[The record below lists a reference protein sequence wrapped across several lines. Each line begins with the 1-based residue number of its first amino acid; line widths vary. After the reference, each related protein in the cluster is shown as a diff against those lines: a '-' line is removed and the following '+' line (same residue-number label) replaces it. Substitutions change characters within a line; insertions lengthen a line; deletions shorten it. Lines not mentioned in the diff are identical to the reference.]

1 MGHRVRTTLAAA
13 GGALAL
19 AALAFVAAP
28 VEGQQ
33 AATYRAPRLADGHP
47 DLQGTWTNASIT
59 TLERADR
66 YKSTVL
72 KPEEVEKATLDH
84 PQLVRMRTEDI
95 ANTPATGLLTGKD
108 LLMGRGYNAFWIDP
122 GTRFGVVKG
131 ETRTAWITDPPSGKI
146 PYSEVGRKLAHAGEA
161 RLGYSD
167 PESRPLPDRCLA
179 TGGRTG
185 PPMIN
190 GLYNNHYQ
198 IVQTPTHVLIHTE
211 MISHAR
217 VIPLVGAHTP
227 AALHP
232 LFGDSIAR
240 WEGDKLV
247 IETTN
252 FSPYHGWQDHPAY
265 LSETGKVIERFSR
278 VADDKLLYEFTVE
291 DPAFYSQPWKGEI
304 TFWNDGERIYEY
316 ACHEGNYAME
326 GILQGAR
333 VREAKGLPLDQANEE

>member
-1 MGHRVRTTLAAA
+1 MREEIMDWLRLGLCLGAIVAAA
-13 GGALAL
+13 SLAI
-19 AALAFVAAP
+19 A
-28 VEGQQ
+28 EGQKPYSPPK
-33 AATYRAPRLADGHP
+33 AADGHP

-72 KPEEVEKATLDH
+72 KPDEVETATSEH
-84 PQLVRMRTEDI
+84 PQIVRLVTEDS
-95 ANTPATGLLTGKD
+95 ANTPRTGLLTGRD

-131 ETRTAWITDPPSGKI
+131 ETRTAWIVDPPIGKI
-146 PYSEVGRKLAHAGEA
+146 PYSEAGRKLAAAGDA
-161 RLGYSD
+161 KLGYSD
-167 PESRPLPDRCLA
+167 PESRPLADRCLA

-198 IVQTPTHVLIHTE
+198 IVQTPEYVLIHTE

-217 VIPLVGAHTP
+217 IIPITGGRTKP

-232 LFGDSIAR
+232 LFGDSIGR
-240 WEGDKLV
+240 WDGDALV

-252 FSPYHGWQDHPAY
+252 FSPYHAWQDHPAY
-265 LSETGKVIERFSR
+265 LSQTAKVTERFSR
-278 VADDKLLYEFTVE
+278 VSENELLYEFTVD
-291 DPAFYSQPWKGEI
+291 DPTFYSQPWKGEV
-304 TFWNDGERIYEY
+304 TYWNDGERIYEY
-316 ACHEGNYAME
+316 ACHEGNYAMD
-326 GILQGAR
+326 GILKGAR
-333 VREAKGLPLDQANEE
+333 VREAKGLPLDQALDE

>member
-1 MGHRVRTTLAAA
+1 MSIRG
-13 GGALAL
+13 AL
-19 AALAFVAAP
+19 AALALACAGASPAFAQP
-28 VEGQQ
+28 DYQP
-33 AATYRAPRLADGHP
+33 PRTPDGRP

-72 KPEEVEKATLDH
+72 TSDEVEQATRDH

-95 ANTPATGLLTGKD
+95 ANTPATGLLTGRD

-122 GTRFGVVKG
+122 GTHFGVVRG
-131 ETRTAWITDPPSGKI
+131 VVRTAWITDPPDGKI
-146 PYSEVGRKLAHAGEA
+146 PYSDAGRKLARAGDE

-198 IVQTPTHVLIHTE
+198 IVQTPGHVMIHTE

-217 VIPLVGAHTP
+217 IVPIGGAHQP
-227 AALHP
+227 AAIAP
-232 LFGDSIAR
+232 LFGDPVGR
-240 WEGDKLV
+240 WEGDALV
-247 IETTN
+247 IETTSFN
-252 FSPYHGWQDHPAY
+252 DYHSWQDHPAY
-265 LSETGKVIERFSR
+265 LSAGAKVTERFTR
-278 VADDKLLYEFTVE
+278 VADDQLLYAFTVD
-291 DPAFYSQPWKGEI
+291 DPTYYATPWSGEI
-304 TFWNDGERIYEY
+304 SFWNDGEAIYEF
-316 ACHEGNYAME
+316 ACHEGNHAME
-326 GILQGAR
+326 GILRGAR
-333 VREAKGLPLDQANEE
+333 HREKLGLPLDQANEE

>member
-1 MGHRVRTTLAAA
+1 MVRSAF
-13 GGALAL
+13 GACL
-19 AALAFVAAP
+19 AALAVICAGPGHGQDAYAP
-28 VEGQQ
+28 
-33 AATYRAPRLADGHP
+33 PRTPDGKP

-66 YKSTVL
+66 YASTVL
-72 KPEEVEKATLDH
+72 KPEEVEKATVEH
-84 PQLVRMRTEDI
+84 PQIVRLVTEDI
-95 ANTPATGLLTGKD
+95 ANTPATGLLTGRD

-131 ETRTAWITDPPSGKI
+131 ETRTAWITDPPSGRI
-146 PYSEVGRKLAHAGEA
+146 PYSEAGRKLARQGDA

-217 VIPLVGAHTP
+217 VIPLAREHKR
-227 AALHP
+227 AASAIQP

-240 WEGDKLV
+240 YEDDKLV

-252 FSPYHGWQDHPAY
+252 FNPYHAWQDHPAY
-265 LSETGKVIERFSR
+265 LSDKAKVTERFSR
-278 VADDKLLYEFTVE
+278 VAEDRLLYEFMVE
-291 DPAFYSQPWKGEI
+291 DPVFYAQPWSGEI
-304 TFWNDGERIYEY
+304 TYWNDGERIYEY
-316 ACHEGNYAME
+316 ACHEGNYAMD
-326 GILQGAR
+326 GILKGAR
-333 VREAKGLPLDQANEE
+333 VREAKGLPLDQALEE

>member
-1 MGHRVRTTLAAA
+1 MATLRVGIAAVVMFMNAAA
-13 GGALAL
+13 FAQGAY
-19 AALAFVAAP
+19 AP
-28 VEGQQ
+28 
-33 AATYRAPRLADGHP
+33 PRTPDGKP

-72 KPEEVEKATLDH
+72 TPEEVEQATTNH
-84 PQLVRMRTEDI
+84 PQIVRLVTEDI
-95 ANTPATGLLTGKD
+95 ANTPATGLLTGRD

-122 GTRFGVVKG
+122 GTRFGVVRG
-131 ETRTAWITDPPSGKI
+131 QTRTAWITDPPDGKI
-146 PYSEVGRKLAHAGEA
+146 PWSEAGRKLAHDGEE

-185 PPMIN
+185 PPMVN

-198 IVQTPTHVLIHTE
+198 IVQTATHVLIHTE

-217 VIPLVGAHTP
+217 VVPLKQEHQP
-227 AALHP
+227 AAIAP
-232 LFGDSIAR
+232 LFGDSIGW
-240 WEGDKLV
+240 WEGDALV

-252 FSPYHGWQDHPAY
+252 FNGYHAWQDHPAL
-265 LSETGKVIERFSR
+265 LSATGKVIERFTR
-278 VADDKLLYEFTVE
+278 VADDKLHYQFTVD
-291 DPAFYSQPWKGEI
+291 DPTYYAKPWAGEI
-304 TFWNDGERIYEY
+304 SFWDDGGTIFEY

-326 GILQGAR
+326 GILMGAR
-333 VREAKGLPLDQANEE
+333 YREAHGLPLDQANEE

>member
-1 MGHRVRTTLAAA
+1 MGRLAFRTCLVGTCLAAS
-13 GGALAL
+13 ALASVGL
-19 AALAFVAAP
+19 SHAQEPYAS
-28 VEGQQ
+28 
-33 AATYRAPRLADGHP
+33 PRTPDGKP

-66 YKSTVL
+66 YASTVL
-72 KPEEVEKATLDH
+72 EPGEVEKATVEH
-84 PQLVRMRTEDI
+84 PQIVRLVTEDI
-95 ANTPATGLLTGKD
+95 ANTPASGLLTGRD

-122 GTRFGVVKG
+122 GTRFGVVNG
-131 ETRTAWITDPPSGKI
+131 ETRTAWITDPPNGKI
-146 PYSEVGRKLAHAGEA
+146 PYSEAGRKLAREGDA

-167 PESRPLPDRCLA
+167 PESRPLPDRCVA

-217 VIPLVGAHTP
+217 IIPLALEHNP
-227 AALHP
+227 ATAAIQP
-232 LFGDSIAR
+232 LFGDSIAHYD
-240 WEGDKLV
+240 GDALV

-252 FSPYHGWQDHPAY
+252 FNAYHSWQDHPAY
-265 LSETGKVIERFSR
+265 LSRGAKVTERFSR
-278 VADDKLLYEFTVE
+278 IAEDRLLYGFTVE
-291 DPAFYSQPWKGEI
+291 DPVFYAQPWKGEI
-304 TFWNDGERIYEY
+304 AYWNDGERIYEY
-316 ACHEGNYAME
+316 ACHEGNYAMQ

-333 VREAKGLPLDQANEE
+333 VREAKGLPLVQALEE